1 MDWAEGDVQTKPR
14 RTPLPKTQLSLILMI
29 QSSEP
34 IACTVIYPFI
44 AQLIRSTGVTRG
56 DEARVGYYAGMIES
70 IFFLSEGL
78 VCFAWGWASDKIGRR
93 PILLWAPLGLA
104 VATVG
109 FGLSKTF
116 WLLVFWRAVQGVF
129 NGNIGVTR
137 TAIAEITDSTN
148 IADAY
153 MLYPIVWEVGV
164 TIGPAIGGLLSEPA
178 SNWPHI
184 FSGVKL
190 LVDYPYLL
198 PCLVSGSY
206 ALFVFAMC
214 CIGLKETHPSF
225 RKPKIDQSED
235 PSRTPLLSNPD
246 GESVYDATA
255 QRPTTSMQ
263 PADPASTTISSSIF
277 NSNLNIVLVNHSF
290 LAFTDMANA
299 VLIPILYSTSNSMG
313 GLGFST
319 KTIGTILAVYNF
331 VNAFVQITLMKRFL
345 KRLGPR
351 RLYQIAYPMLSVP
364 FAMMMCE
371 QMLVSWY
378 GKVTLG
384 VWAAIVFQLT
394 GALGITVAYAC
405 SHLLHVETATS
416 GTLGAVNGFSQTIA
430 SVIRTIAPTLAS
442 SLFALS
448 LQSGILGGY
457 LVYVVMITVTLIGS
471 ICASKLPKHLS

>member
-1 MDWAEGDVQTKPR
+1 MDSEDDVQTKPR
-14 RTPLPKTQLSLILMI
+14 RTPLPKAQISLILMI

-44 AQLIRSTGVTRG
+44 AQLIRSTGVNRG

-109 FGLSKTF
+109 FGLSKAF
-116 WLLVFWRAVQGVF
+116 WLLVVWRAVQGVF

-137 TAIAEITDSTN
+137 TAMAEITDSTN

-178 SNWPHI
+178 SNWPRL
-184 FSGVKL
+184 FGGVKL
-190 LVDYPYLL
+190 FVDYPYLL
-198 PCLVSGSY
+198 PCLVSGTY
-206 ALFVFAMC
+206 ALFVFVMC
-214 CIGLKETHPSF
+214 CIGLRETHPSF
-225 RKPKIDQSED
+225 RKPPKADRSED
-235 PSRTPLLSNPD
+235 PSQTPLLSDPD
-246 GESVYDATA
+246 GESTYDATT
-255 QRPTTSMQ
+255 QESTTSTQ
-263 PADPASTTISSSIF
+263 RADPATTISPPSIF
-277 NSNLNIVLVNHSF
+277 NPNLNIVLANHFF

-364 FAMMMCE
+364 FVMMMSE

-384 VWAAIVFQLT
+384 VWVAIVLQLT

-405 SHLLHVETATS
+405 SHLLHVETAS
-416 GTLGAVNGFSQTIA
+416 PGTLGAVNGFSQTIA

-457 LVYVVMITVTLIGS
+457 LVYAVMIMVTLIGS
-471 ICASKLPKHLS
+471 VCSSKLPKHLS